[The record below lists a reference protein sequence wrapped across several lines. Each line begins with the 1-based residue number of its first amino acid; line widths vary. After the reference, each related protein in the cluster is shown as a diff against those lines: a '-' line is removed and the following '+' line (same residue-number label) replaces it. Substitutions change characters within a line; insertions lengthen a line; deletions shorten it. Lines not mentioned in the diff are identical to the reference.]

1 MAEAMRIRA
10 RMQGDAVD
18 VRVLVA
24 HPMETGSRRDAKGA
38 LVPIH
43 FIQRL
48 TVSLNGRKVLDA
60 QLSQAVS
67 RDPFFGFRLR
77 GGKPGDTV
85 SIAWIDN
92 RGERQSTET
101 RVAAG

>member
-1 MAEAMRIRA
+1 MAEPMRIRA

-18 VRVLVA
+18 VRVLLA

-38 LVPIH
+38 LVPLH

-48 TVSLNGRKVLDA
+48 TVSLNGRRVLDA

-67 RDPFFGFRLR
+67 RDPFFGFRVR
-77 GGKPGDTV
+77 GGKPGDTIQ
-85 SIAWIDN
+85 IAWIDN
-92 RGERQSTET
+92 RGERQ
-101 RVAAG
+101 AADAKVTAG